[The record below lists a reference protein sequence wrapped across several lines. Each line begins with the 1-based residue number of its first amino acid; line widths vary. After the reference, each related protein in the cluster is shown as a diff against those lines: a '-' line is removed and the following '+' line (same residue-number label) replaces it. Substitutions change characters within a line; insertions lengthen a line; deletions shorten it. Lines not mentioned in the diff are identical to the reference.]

1 MTQILA
7 YRDIIS
13 YNCRRRRLAVRRWC
27 KSCPG
32 SSDCFVSLSLIHDPK
47 RHKDTLIKING
58 AKMNIA
64 NTQGQ
69 QLLTTEA
76 VSIRK
81 DVVSCLSIT
90 RPVGHC
96 PYTGPSASCFFYSKP
111 KNHHCSWIT
120 WNSSFHYILFRTK
133 KTPND
138 AVTIQ
143 RQSQFTPKMKAN
155 FGVNWLWHCDVTSS
169 YGVFFHEIK
178 YNGMTGFMEFM
189 LSSSPYPWAS
199 PGASSGAS
207 SGGNVES
214 EQFPRLTCQ
223 WCQFNSLSQP
233 P

>member
-47 RHKDTLIKING
+47 RSKDTLIKING

-155 FGVNWLWHCDVTSS
+155 AVPRLLSS
-169 YGVFFHEIK
+169 LVWIDQYNEC
-178 YNGMTGFMEFM
+178 NGMTSFMEFM
-189 LSSSPYPWAS
+189 YIFSRNSIWTFTYRYSEHNLVTTANDELSTYCTTSTEIAS
-199 PGASSGAS
+199 
-207 SGGNVES
+207 
-214 EQFPRLTCQ
+214 LK
-223 WCQFNSLSQP
+223 LS
-233 P
+233 

>member
-111 KNHHCSWIT
+111 NNHHCSWIT
-120 WNSSFHYILFRTK
+120 WNSSFRYILFRTK

-155 FGVNWLWHCDVTSS
+155 AVPRL
-169 YGVFFHEIK
+169 
-178 YNGMTGFMEFM
+178 
-189 LSSSPYPWAS
+189 LSSLVWIDQYNECNWITSFMDFKHT
-199 PGASSGAS
+199 
-207 SGGNVES
+207 EHLLH
-214 EQFPRLTCQ
+214 LTT
-223 WCQFNSLSQP
+223 P
-233 P
+233 H